1 MSYLTK
7 SDHNTINNALKN
19 YAWPGGYPVFLV
31 MRDGDTLCPACVR
44 ANLRLIVQGTHDRR
58 LGWSSG
64 WEAEAADI
72 NWEDPNLTCNNC
84 GKRIESAYT
93 DTE

>member
-7 SDHNTINNALKN
+7 SDHNAINSALQG

-44 ANLRLIVQGTHDRR
+44 SNLRLIVQGTHDRR
-58 LGWSSG
+58 PRWSSG